1 VAATYLCAV
10 LEYRH
15 NLISNLISYMGI
27 GWTNERFG
35 GGGGRTRELLACG
48 EYSNILLTFAKR
60 KEIGTNI
67 TLIILTNK

>member
-1 VAATYLCAV
+1 
-10 LEYRH
+10 
-15 NLISNLISYMGI
+15 MGI